1 MTESENHT
9 LLDPVD
15 LLRQLEALQQEKQ
28 KLISIVSHDIK
39 SPLNRIYALV
49 QLLQMD
55 PNNFTDE
62 QKNFLEKM
70 HIVVADGLDMIR
82 NLVDYRSIENNSIT
96 LFPEAIHLQNFIQSS
111 VTSFLNVASK
121 KGIKLM
127 VESESVLLHT
137 DKQCLQR
144 AVDTLLSNA
153 LKFSFPGKKVWVRA
167 KAGPDKT
174 AIIEIEDEAFGFKHD
189 ELPELFQKFKKF
201 TARPTGGESST
212 GLGLFIA
219 RSMIEKTG
227 GKILCLN
234 REGVGSTFRLVV
246 PVTLPAN

>member
-1 MTESENHT
+1 MAEPEHPILVDSA
-9 LLDPVD
+9 D
-15 LLRQLEALQQEKQ
+15 LLRQLSALQQEKQ
-28 KLISIVSHDIK
+28 KLIGIVSHDIK

-55 PNNFTDE
+55 SANLTDE

-82 NLVDYRSIENNSIT
+82 NLVNYRTIEGDNFA
-96 LFPEAIHLQNFIQSS
+96 LLPEPIPLQDFIQSS
-111 VTSFLNVASK
+111 VTSFLTVASK
-121 KGIKLM
+121 KEIKLI
-127 VESESVLLHT
+127 VESENLILQT

-174 AIIEIEDEAFGFKHD
+174 AIIEIEDEAFGFKHE
-189 ELPELFQKFKKF
+189 ELTELYQKFKKF

-219 RSMIEKTG
+219 RSMIEKIG

-234 REGVGSTFRLVV
+234 REGIGSTFRLVV
-246 PVTLPAN
+246 PENLPAN